1 MKDERPTKRKKLFED
16 DDTCNVESE
25 VELTVNKEYA
35 ARFEHNKRR
44 EELQRLEEADL
55 SGETDS
61 STDSED
67 EDEDGYLASGPLDD
81 QFQATLQAIRNKDPS
96 IYDKNHCF
104 YPDIEDGNHTQSE
117 TREKPKPMYLRD
129 YHRKNLL
136 KGNLEDEGYL
146 GTSDPP
152 QTYDEEQQQ
161 LRKTVIQEIH
171 DAAKPANG
179 EPHLGGGDSG
189 SDDEFLT
196 VKKRP
201 SGKQETKLPRA
212 GQSTQS
218 KPNDAKNDVD
228 AFLDEYIKT
237 KAWIIPPGSKL
248 QPFESEDEEEDAKA
262 DAYEEAYNFRFED
275 PQRSNEILLTHARDS
290 AARYSARN
298 SNPSRRK
305 RAREAQKSKREALK
319 ENRSADK
326 ARLRQLK
333 IYEMEGKLQKI
344 KEAAGLRDEILDRPQ
359 WTGLLEEAW
368 DNDDWEREMN
378 RKFDQAYY
386 ADRDEEVSL
395 SLEKKSRPRKPK
407 WEDDIEIDDL
417 VPGFHEHE
425 DPQQPHSTLSDEDD
439 TKEHERTSNTD
450 LDDGTNALTKQKLG
464 PRDRKQRK
472 VEKKTEARKERRHIE
487 KIVDERLH
495 NNDLLENAASKR
507 SGQFRYRETS
517 PTAFGLTP
525 TDILMASDSQLN
537 QYVGLKKLA
546 AFRTRE
552 QKNKDKRRLGKKARL
567 REWRKE
573 AFGLSQFDVGS
584 EQRIDLRI
592 STISQSQ

>member
-16 DDTCNVESE
+16 DDTCNPESE

-55 SGETDS
+55 IEETDS

-67 EDEDGYLASGPLDD
+67 EDDDGYLALGRLGD
-81 QFQATLQAIRNKDPS
+81 QAQATLEAIRNKDPS

-104 YPDIEDGNHTQSE
+104 YPDIEDGNHAQSE
-117 TREKPKPMYLRD
+117 TREKQKPMYLRD

-136 KGNLEDEGYL
+136 KGNLEGEDYL
-146 GTSDPP
+146 GTPDPP

-171 DAAKPANG
+171 HAAKSANG
-179 EPHLGGGDSG
+179 EPNLGGGGDGG
-189 SDDEFLT
+189 SEDEFLT

-201 SGKQETKLPRA
+201 SEKQEPKPSHA

-218 KPNDAKNDVD
+218 KPIDAENDVD
-228 AFLDEYIKT
+228 AFLDHYIET

-262 DAYEEAYNFRFED
+262 EAYEQAYNLRFED

-290 AARYSARN
+290 AARHSARK
-298 SNPSRRK
+298 SNPSQRK
-305 RAREAQKSKREALK
+305 RMREAQKSKREALK
-319 ENRSADK
+319 EERSADK

-344 KEAAGLRDEILDRPQ
+344 KEAAGLRDETLDGPQ
-359 WTGLLEEAW
+359 WTSLLEEAW

-378 RKFDQAYY
+378 REFDQAYY
-386 ADRDEEVSL
+386 ADKDEEVSPL
-395 SLEKKSRPRKPK
+395 LEKKLRPRKPK
-407 WEDDIEIDDL
+407 WEDDIVINDL

-425 DPQQPHSTLSDEDD
+425 DPQQQEFTLSDEND

-450 LDDGTNALTKQKLG
+450 QDDGTNVPTKQKLG
-464 PRDRKQRK
+464 PRDRKRRK
-472 VEKKTEARKERRHIE
+472 VEDKTQARKERRHIE

-495 NNDLLENAASKR
+495 NHDLLENAASKR

-525 TDILMASDSQLN
+525 IDILMASDSQLN
-537 QYVGLKKLA
+537 QFAGLKKLA
-546 AFRTRE
+546 PFRTRE

-573 AFGLSQFDVGS
+573 AFGHDHGG
-584 EQRIDLRI
+584 RIEPG
-592 STISQSQ
+592 